1 MGNILIMGLL
11 GLAFDIMMRRII
23 NKTIPWRG
31 KG

>member
-1 MGNILIMGLL
+1 MGLL
-11 GLAFDIMMRRII
+11 GLLFDIGMRKII